1 MLKNITPAKP
11 TTVGQFISDLN
22 RYDSRI
28 HYTVSGI
35 IHNRDRAVT
44 FTYCNQIASHK
55 SDVRLFSEM
64 HDMEIIAAYEL
75 DNGTCRDRPAKF
87 IHILTGLSW
96 VWDFGV
102 IKVVLFQG
110 WKSGIPPR
118 LGAGCWSADAARRG
132 QWLAPLH
139 GNFSNCRRCHALRGI
154 GF

>member
-1 MLKNITPAKP
+1 
-11 TTVGQFISDLN
+11 
-22 RYDSRI
+22 
-28 HYTVSGI
+28 
-35 IHNRDRAVT
+35 
-44 FTYCNQIASHK
+44 
-55 SDVRLFSEM
+55 M
-64 HDMEIIAAYEL
+64 HDMEIVAAYKL
-75 DNGTCRDRPAKF
+75 DDGTYRDKPTKF

-139 GNFSNCRRCHALRGI
+139 GNPPPMVPARLAAGFHGDCCRCHALRGI
-154 GF
+154 GLC